1 MAFLEQGQ
9 PPYVF
14 HIRSP
19 LYTRALGL
27 PLIAFVL
34 GPLAYIYWNL
44 GANGTEALLKRAVD
58 NFVFWF
64 YILAMLGALA
74 FAVWVIRPPQS
85 TLARFEF
92 SRDRV
97 RFIPNLIA
105 RSIGEP
111 SQDAVISPQSTE
123 VLLCY
128 RVWPGQQRGYRIIVR
143 AADGTE
149 FELAS
154 HSPHTQVDLN
164 ASEVDGIADAVSPAT
179 GLPVRVVIRSKLPNG
194 AVEEVSGMPSASKI
208 GTLMGIGAAVAAL
221 PWASGIFVG
230 WLSPSPAI
238 VIAVGLVLWFCIVL
252 TLYLAGRTGSP
263 RKKFPAVR
271 TVTTLVTF
279 SAAYGVGFVVT
290 AYLRGR
296 L

>member
-1 MAFLEQGQ
+1 MEFLEQDE
-9 PPYVF
+9 PPYIF
-14 HIRSP
+14 HIRYP
-19 LYTRALGL
+19 LYMRAIGL
-27 PLIAFVL
+27 PLIALVL

-44 GANGTEALLKRAVD
+44 GTHGTETLLKRLVD

-64 YILAMLGALA
+64 FMLTIVVALA

-92 SRDRV
+92 TRKRI
-97 RFIPNLIA
+97 RFIPNLVA
-105 RSIGEP
+105 RSIGET

-128 RVWPGQQRGYRIIVR
+128 RVWPGQQRGYCILVR
-143 AADGTE
+143 TADGTE
-149 FELAS
+149 SELAS

-194 AVEEVSGMPSASKI
+194 TVEEVSGMPPASKT
-208 GTLMGIGAAVAAL
+208 GTVMGIGAAVAAL
-221 PWASGIFVG
+221 PYVAGIFVG
-230 WLSPSPAI
+230 WLFPGPAI
-238 VIAVGLVLWFCIVL
+238 VIAVGLVLWFCMVL

-263 RKKFPAVR
+263 RKKFPALR
-271 TVTTLVTF
+271 TLTTLVTF
-279 SAAYGVGFVVT
+279 SAAYGVSFVVT